1 MGFATF
7 STFDTADNKQ
17 ERTVCRFDFALI
29 VTMNYEASGMTAGTS
44 ELMKLDAINTRIVK
58 TLR

>member
-1 MGFATF
+1 MSFVAF

-17 ERTVCRFDFALI
+17 ERSISRFDFTLI
-29 VTMNYEASGMTAGTS
+29 VTMNNKTSRMTTGTS
-44 ELMKLDAINTRIVK
+44 ELVKLDVINTRIVK